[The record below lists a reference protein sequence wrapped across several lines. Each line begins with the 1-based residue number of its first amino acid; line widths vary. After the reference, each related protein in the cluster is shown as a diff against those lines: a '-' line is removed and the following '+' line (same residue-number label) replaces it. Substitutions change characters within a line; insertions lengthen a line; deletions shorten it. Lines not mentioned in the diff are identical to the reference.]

1 MLATLRPTLQLPTK
15 VVFTAYPATSSAGDS
30 ELTVCLSGDPATDL
44 RGEPNGVAPDA
55 VQFADV
61 VMIQSDELFNA
72 DRFKSSNGKRHPV
85 PTHHRRFCTDPVSK
99 RGRAG
104 LIVSVVG
111 LSLAYGEIVQ
121 P

>member
-1 MLATLRPTLQLPTK
+1 MRVGLSPALQLPTEM
-15 VVFTAYPATSSAGDS
+15 VFTAYPATSSAGDS

-72 DRFKSSNGKRHPV
+72 DRFKSSNG
-85 PTHHRRFCTDPVSK
+85 
-99 RGRAG
+99 
-104 LIVSVVG
+104 
-111 LSLAYGEIVQ
+111 
-121 P
+121 